1 MAPVFDK
8 GQAPNRWTVQARLMK
23 EYMEHFGPKAEGLDI
38 TSNNGR
44 AIFTSFTEKVSNGKG
59 NVPNKHKTKIFGLIE
74 LEILKLPM
82 HTSIA
87 LDTSGFDDWSA
98 EDKVNVAISLK
109 DMKVGIRNPKNCVE
123 TNDKL

>member
-1 MAPVFDK
+1 M
-8 GQAPNRWTVQARLMK
+8 
-23 EYMEHFGPKAEGLDI
+23 
-38 TSNNGR
+38 
-44 AIFTSFTEKVSNGKG
+44 
-59 NVPNKHKTKIFGLIE
+59 LIE

-87 LDTSGFDDWSA
+87 LDTSGFDDWLA

-109 DMKVGIRNPKNCVE
+109 DMKVGIRNPKNYVE